1 MLKRA
6 YSPPEAEHEEVVAMD
21 VWTEVEA
28 ERRELAELLED
39 LSDEEWDAPTLCGEW
54 DVRHVVAHLTPSNI
68 SVPKVLT
75 GVVKAGF
82 NFNRYIANE
91 ALHHGTAEPVD
102 LLERFRDDVGSRK
115 TPPSAKAHLGDVF
128 MHQQDIRRPLGRPR
142 DITVERAIFI
152 ADQMKGRAFP
162 LPAKQR
168 IKGVRLEATD
178 ADWSHGDGPVV
189 RGPLE
194 ALVMTMGGRPAALDD
209 IEGEGVETL
218 RPRL

>member
-1 MLKRA
+1 
-6 YSPPEAEHEEVVAMD
+6 MD
-21 VWTEVEA
+21 VWAEVEA

-39 LSDEEWDAPTLCGEW
+39 LSDNEWDAPTLCEGW
-54 DVRHVVAHLTPSNI
+54 NVRHVVAHLTPSNI

-82 NFNRYIANE
+82 NFNRYIAKE
-91 ALHHGTAEPVD
+91 ALDHGSAAPEE
-102 LLERFRDDVGSRK
+102 LLERFRSDVTSRK
-115 TPPSAKAHLGDVF
+115 TPPSAKAHLADVF

-178 ADWSHGDGPVV
+178 ADWSHGDGAIV

-194 ALVMTMGGRPAALDD
+194 ALVMTMGGRTRALDD
-209 IEGEGVETL
+209 LEGEGMETL
-218 RPRL
+218 RSRL